1 MQLRFNV
8 SREKQNKIAVTNYT
22 NDHCL
27 LQFHSQVEIYLVDEG
42 EMEMLVNGKS
52 KVLKAGEFSVALSY
66 EAHSYKTPKTS
77 KSSLLQVPANLCEEY
92 INLIKGKRLVSP
104 FFSDPKMYAQIKAN
118 HEALMEE
125 GISHLRQLGYI
136 YVILGMILE
145 HGEFEEADKP
155 INLDLATK
163 ILFYIN
169 ENYKNDISVGSIAAH
184 FGYNQSYVSRYFKT
198 CCSIPLVEYLT
209 AVRLKNAILLMH
221 ENKHDIT
228 YCAMESG
235 FSSMRTFY
243 RAFQKEFH
251 CTPREYK
258 LKSK

>member
-52 KVLKAGEFSVALSY
+52 KLLKAGEFSVSLSY
-66 EAHSYKTPKTS
+66 EAHAYKTPKFS
-77 KSSLLQVPANLCEEY
+77 KSSFLQIPANLCEEY

-104 FFSDPKMYAQIKAN
+104 FFSDPKMYAQIKAY
-118 HEALMEE
+118 HEALKEE
-125 GISHLRQLGYI
+125 GISRLRQLGYI

-163 ILFYIN
+163 ILFYIS
-169 ENYKNDISVGSIAAH
+169 ENFKNDISPGSIAAH
-184 FGYNQSYVSRYFKT
+184 FGYNQCYVSRYFKT
-198 CCSIPLVEYLT
+198 CCGISLVQYLT
-209 AVRLKNAILLMH
+209 AVRLRNAILLMH

-228 YCAMESG
+228 YCALESG

-243 RAFQKEFH
+243 RAFQREFQ
-251 CTPREYK
+251 CSPKEYK
-258 LKSK
+258 LRNK